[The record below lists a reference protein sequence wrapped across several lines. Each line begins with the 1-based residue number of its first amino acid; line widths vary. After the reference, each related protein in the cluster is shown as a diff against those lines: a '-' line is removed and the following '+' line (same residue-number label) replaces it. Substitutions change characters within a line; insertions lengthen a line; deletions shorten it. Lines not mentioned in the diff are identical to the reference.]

1 MRTGTTLA
9 GERNR
14 GMWLRGRWVAAV
26 AALLL
31 WLAPGVASAQTLTHA
46 YSPSMGTY
54 SKGVLWLQLG
64 ATGGSGGY
72 TWSHIGGTLPP
83 GLALRTDVP
92 AWFPSLS
99 QAGVFGVATV
109 PGTYSFTIRV
119 QSGLA
124 TSDQTYTVTVVDLS
138 IDDHWDLP
146 RTYKGKPYSYQFSST
161 NGTGTWSVVA
171 GLPPGLTMSPSGL
184 LAGTPTSS
192 GYFNPQ
198 VRLSSG
204 SVNIYRTFNL
214 QIDSLEITNP
224 GWLPNFV
231 PGQPYSVQLNVSGG
245 TGPYTFSNGVSF
257 GALTLS
263 PSGLLS
269 GTPLTPNSSSSWVS
283 VTDSLGVST
292 YKYFTV
298 AGPDTPPT
306 PVAVTTFKADTCA
319 LGEPCRQS
327 VSASGGVPPYTF
339 TASGLPP
346 GMTFRA
352 SSETGWS
359 YPTYVELVG
368 AATQLGGF
376 DVTVTATD
384 SVGNSGS
391 NILHLDVAELARDWS
406 FGQPGA
412 VLGQPYSYQVRIIG
426 GQQPYTA
433 STVPGTGRLP
443 YGLSLDPSTVR
454 IVGTPT
460 EVGNNQSVLVN
471 VVDANGRHFETWV
484 SAYVFFQAGSTGT
497 ISNNAFDQTLTLG
510 SARTVTLSA
519 CCVPSYAWSIYSG
532 NLPPGMSLFSSGTI
546 AGTPNQSGTYVF
558 TLKVQDS
565 TNPANFSV
573 RTVTYTVLD
582 AAQAS
587 FSIISQTLPTG
598 NVGTAYG
605 PFTFVTSGGTLPVTW
620 SLPYYSFLPPGMT
633 FSNGV
638 LSGTPTLSGRF
649 SFTLAA
655 TDGSGY
661 TATRFLTAD
670 IYPAGVVPPLALPF
684 NPGSSTRTMGLIT
697 FSLAATGGAPPYH
710 YSTTPGYAAVPGMRV
725 QDGQPLPN
733 GITSTGAW
741 LGVLATP
748 GTFSSSIRVVDSIGT
763 VLDRPFTVTVTDLA
777 MVSSSSPPKPV
788 VGVPYSF
795 QLRAYG
801 GSGSY
806 SWSLPSSSF
815 ALPLGLAMD
824 STGLIA
830 GTPLSA
836 GGYSTTLSL
845 TDTATNA
852 SFLTSLSWNVNPFDI
867 TSGPVLPRGTVG
879 VPYAQTL
886 SAPGCGTGCTWS
898 GSVGSGLTLTSA
910 GLLSGTPFGTSSSTF
925 TVTATGSNGSASRVL
940 ALQVVSSTPS
950 PLQATTSFTN
960 SYSTV
965 GNLQQT
971 ALFATG
977 GTPPYSWAV
986 TSGSLPVGLSLVG
999 PGEAEGATLSPGF
1012 SYLLGRAMVPGT
1024 YQATLEVTDA
1034 TNAKSTTVLSWV
1046 ITPLFN
1052 YTSSLPQTNS
1062 TLRYGQ
1068 PYSQQMLIGGGTGTY
1083 TFATTTSPMPPG
1095 LSLSSG
1101 GLITG
1106 TPTNTGTFS
1115 IPVLVVDGNGATL
1128 VTSVFFSI
1136 AGPTSTVLNF
1146 SSGGTLGVRQL
1157 GAIATFTVTPTGG
1170 TAPYTVNVVGGLPPG
1185 FVLQGSG
1192 AGPYTVTGLPQAPG
1206 TYSFT
1211 IDATDSLGN
1220 FGART
1225 FTFTASSTTI
1235 SVVSTQPDGV
1245 VGVPYS
1251 QQLTA
1256 FDAYGPVTWSL
1267 TPGTTNPPGISIS
1280 TAGVLNGTPTT
1291 AGFYSFSVRATDS
1304 TGNVITASVNLRV
1317 ATTGAA
1323 DPLILPAATVGAPYT
1338 YQFHSSGSGVSAVWS
1353 AQLPAGFTMS
1363 ASGLL
1368 SGVPTTAGMQVLVIS
1383 VSDGAGSWSR
1393 RFSLPVALP
1402 NPAPLSAQLG
1412 NSYAT
1417 VNQLF
1422 NLTLS
1427 ASGGV
1432 PPYAWS
1438 VASGFALPPGMSL
1451 VPGTDLNVSNAPGS
1465 VALAGVPT
1473 TIGTYPVDLIITD
1486 AVGSTITRRLT
1497 LVVTPFGLTVSTLPN
1512 GTIGTAYSQQLVAV
1526 GGTAPY
1532 TFSIVTLSPSAASL
1546 PPGVTLTSSGL
1557 LSGTPTSTGQYF
1569 MRLRV
1574 QDSQGGFFL
1583 RNFSITVTNTQGEA
1597 ILATNTRVDA
1607 SAGVGFDEAL
1617 TTRLG
1622 QLVTWSFTTPPP
1634 AGVQLSFGQG
1644 ASASL
1649 KGTVA
1654 VPGSYPV
1661 TVRATSVSNPAS
1673 VADRT
1678 FTINVVPFQIVDPPI
1693 VIDFNVWDLP
1703 VAGLGQAYSHTLKVA
1718 GGTPP
1723 YQFALSTATTLPVGV
1738 TLSASGVL
1746 SGIPQSAGFYNAQ
1759 VVVTDAAGATAQ
1771 FPGIRLSVMPAGT
1784 PMPLVRTTT
1793 EDPLPASVG
1802 VPYTFPLDTFILR
1815 GGTAPFT
1822 WTVDAGASLP
1832 PGLVIIPGAN
1842 GVDAYVGGVPTTP
1855 GQFSV
1860 PVHVTDATGQV
1871 LPTTLNF
1878 FVSQIVLSP
1887 DAPPTGIVGVPFM
1900 LPLTA
1905 SGGVA
1910 PYAVT
1915 LMTESDLPP
1924 GLTFVNG
1931 TISGTP
1937 TLAGNFVVLVD
1948 VVDGVANQFGKAY
1961 IITIDNAAGESPAFS
1976 LSPKPIQVYYEAG
1989 SPAPQGRVISVQT
2002 TSGAVPYTLS
2012 LGGLTGATL
2021 TSSGGTSSNTTTLNI
2036 DPTGLALGTYVGLL
2050 AGSAPGSVNRFD
2062 VVPVTLVV
2070 APPPPCSYAAVSTSA
2085 TFPATSGGSTPL
2097 SGSFS
2102 VTTAPNCQ
2110 WTVTSGAPSVVSVS
2124 PGAGT
2129 GTTTITY
2136 TIKDNLGI
2144 TARNL
2149 PVNVL
2154 DTASTRVASHVI
2166 TQFGTAC
2173 AFSLSPASMGVGAA
2187 GGATLVTV
2195 TASASAC
2202 TWTSSSASGLVMTPA
2217 SGTGTTTV
2225 TVTVPPNATA
2235 LSLTRTATIGGK
2247 SLTVNQAGTGC
2258 TVGLSPYNGSATAAG
2273 GQGSVDVTIPT
2284 GCTYDTTSSASWL
2297 SILSGATGT
2306 ASGTV
2311 VYSVAPNST
2320 TTPRSA
2326 SLLVGGQPFVVT
2338 QAAQA
2343 CSFTVATSG
2352 LGSPYGPSG
2361 ATGTIALT
2369 ANGSNCTWTA
2379 SSAGAWA
2386 TVFPASGSGNA
2397 TIGVTIASNAASTTA
2412 RNADLT
2418 IAGQTVPI
2426 VQGGTACSYNL
2437 QSTNGSVPAGGGSGS
2452 VGVVAPSVCTW
2463 SPTSSTPAWLSITA
2477 SGNAGSSDIQFF
2489 AQANTSA
2496 LARTGSIAVAGL
2508 TYTVTQ
2514 AGAPCGYTLS
2524 STNTNVSKDGASGS
2538 FGFSTTASSCTPAA
2552 LSYAGWITPTTTFN
2566 GTTGTVDFVVAPN
2579 PLATSR
2585 SGLIQLGQQ
2594 SYLVT
2599 QFAASCAYSLSSYG
2613 RAFSSVGGPA
2623 SFLGSPS
2630 GLGCTPVV
2638 GTNQPSFI
2646 TLDPL
2651 VGPTLNLF
2659 TQGFTVSPFN
2669 LVGGIVATRTGTIT
2683 FGGRNFTVKQTSW

>member
-14 GMWLRGRWVAAV
+14 GMWLRGQWVAAV

-31 WLAPGVASAQTLTHA
+31 WLAPGVVSAQTLTQP
-46 YSPSMGTY
+46 YSANFGSY
-54 SKGVLWLQLG
+54 SKGVVWLQLG
-64 ATGGSGGY
+64 ATGGTGSY
-72 TWSHIGGTLPP
+72 TWSHVGGTLPP

-92 AWFPSLS
+92 AWFPPGS
-99 QAGVFGVATV
+99 QAGVFGVATTA
-109 PGTYSFTIRV
+109 GTYNFTIR
-119 QSGLA
+119 A
-124 TSDQTYTVTVVDLS
+124 TSGASFVDKAYTVKIVDLS
-138 IDDHWDLP
+138 INDHWDLP
-146 RTYKGKPYSYQFSST
+146 RAHVGKFFSYQFTST
-161 NGTGTWSVVA
+161 NGTGTWSA
-171 GLPPGLTMSPSGL
+171 LYLPPGLTMSS
-184 LAGTPTSS
+184 T
-192 GYFNPQ
+192 
-198 VRLSSG
+198 
-204 SVNIYRTFNL
+204 
-214 QIDSLEITNP
+214 
-224 GWLPNFV
+224 
-231 PGQPYSVQLNVSGG
+231 
-245 TGPYTFSNGVSF
+245 
-257 GALTLS
+257 
-263 PSGLLS
+263 GLLS
-269 GTPLTPNSSSSWVS
+269 GTPTTSGFHSPQVRLNSGSDQVSRTMNLRVEALEITTSPWQVVTPGQPFSVQFAVSGGTAPYTFASGTDVTPYGLTFGPTGTLSGTPSAFGVLYFWVQ

-292 YKYFTV
+292 YKYFNLV
-298 AGPDTPPT
+298 SVDAPPP
-306 PVAVTTFKADTCA
+306 PVSVSTFRAQSCP
-319 LGEPCRQS
+319 LGDPCRYQLTT
-327 VSASGGVPPYTF
+327 SGGVPPYTY
-339 TASGLPP
+339 TVTGLPP
-346 GMTFRA
+346 GMSVQSSA
-352 SSETGWS
+352 STDLT
-359 YPTYVELVG
+359 YPPYAELVG
-368 AATQLGGF
+368 SATQLGVY
-376 DVTVTATD
+376 DAVVTATD
-384 SVGNSGS
+384 SVGNTGS
-391 NILHLDVAELARDWS
+391 NLFHFEVSELARDFS
-406 FGQPGA
+406 FGQISA
-412 VLGQPYSYQVRIIG
+412 VLGQPYTYQVRIIG
-426 GQQPYTA
+426 GQQPYAA

-443 YGLSLDPSTVR
+443 YGLSLDPTTLQ
-454 IVGTPT
+454 ITGTPT
-460 EVGNNQSVLVN
+460 EAGNSGSVLSSI
-471 VVDANGRHFETWV
+471 VDSNGKRFDTWV
-484 SAYVFFQAGSTGT
+484 SAYAYVPGSGT
-497 ISNNAFDQTLTLG
+497 ISNFAFDQTLTLG
-510 SARTVTLSA
+510 NSRTTTLSA
-519 CCVPSYAWSIYSG
+519 CCVPSYYWSLYSG
-532 NLPPGMSLFSSGTI
+532 TLPPGLTLLSAGTI
-546 AGTPNQSGTYVF
+546 SGAPTQAGTYVF
-558 TLKVQDS
+558 ALKVEDA

-582 AAQAS
+582 AVQGS
-587 FSIISQTLPTG
+587 FSITGPTLPYG

-605 PFTFVTSGGTLPVTW
+605 PYTFATSGGTPPVTW

-633 FSNGV
+633 FTNGV

-649 SFTLAA
+649 SFYLAA
-655 TDGSGY
+655 TDASGY
-661 TATRFLTAD
+661 TVTRFLTAD
-670 IYPAGVVPPLALPF
+670 IYPAGVVAPLSLPF
-684 NPGSSTRTMGLIT
+684 SLGTAARGFGSLT
-697 FSLAATGGAPPYH
+697 FVLSPSGGVPPYH
-710 YSTTPGYAAVPGMRV
+710 YSTTPGYQEVPGMRV
-725 QDGQPLPN
+725 QDGPPLPS
-733 GITSTGAW
+733 GLTSGGAW
-741 LGVLATP
+741 FGVFGTP
-748 GTFSSSIRVVDSIGT
+748 GTFTSAIRVVDSIGT
-763 VLDRPFTVTVTDLA
+763 VLDKPFTVTVTDLA
-777 MVSSSSPPKPV
+777 MVPNLSPPRPV
-788 VGVPYSF
+788 VAAPYSF
-795 QLRAYG
+795 QLHAYG

-806 SWSLPSSSF
+806 SWSIASGSVLP
-815 ALPLGLAMD
+815 AGLALD
-824 STGLIA
+824 STGFISGMPLVA
-830 GTPLSA
+830 GSF
-836 GGYSTTLSL
+836 STTLVL
-845 TDTATNA
+845 TDTVSGVTVNQG
-852 SFLTSLSWNVNPFDI
+852 LTLNVNPFDI
-867 TSGPVLPRGTVG
+867 VSGPVLPRATVG
-879 VPYAQTL
+879 VPYVQTL

-898 GSVGSGLTLTSA
+898 GTFGSGLTLSSA
-910 GLLSGTPFGTSSSTF
+910 GVLSGTPSTTVNSSF
-925 TVTATGSNGSASRVL
+925 TVTATGSNGTASRLL
-940 ALQVVSSTPS
+940 ALQIMPSTPS
-950 PLQATTSFTN
+950 PLSVLNSTATVYLTIGGT
-960 SYSTV
+960 
-965 GNLQQT
+965 LQT
-971 ALFATG
+971 ALSGFG
-977 GTPPYSWAV
+977 GVPPYSWAV
-986 TSGSLPVGLSLVG
+986 RSGSLPTGVSLAG
-999 PGEAEGATLSPGF
+999 PGEGLGASLAPGF
-1012 SYLLGRAMVPGT
+1012 TYVLGRAMVPGT
-1024 YQATLEVTDA
+1024 YQATVEVTDSASA
-1034 TNAKSTTVLSWV
+1034 TATATLTWV
-1046 ITPLFN
+1046 VTPLANFQA
-1052 YTSSLPQTNS
+1052 TLPIAATP
-1062 TLRYGQ
+1062 LRYNQ
-1068 PYSQQMLIGGGTGTY
+1068 PYSQPLVIGGGAGPY
-1083 TFATTTSPMPPG
+1083 TFATTTTPMPPG
-1095 LSLSSG
+1095 LSLSAA
-1101 GLITG
+1101 GLVTG

-1115 IPVLVVDGNGATL
+1115 VPILVTDTNGATL
-1128 VTSVFFSI
+1128 VTNQSFTI
-1136 AGPTSTVLNF
+1136 AGPTSTVLSF
-1146 SSGGTLGVRQL
+1146 ASGAALGVRQL

-1170 TAPYTVNVVGGLPPG
+1170 AAPYTVNVVGGLPPG

-1267 TPGTTNPPGISIS
+1267 TPGTTSPPGISIS

-1338 YQFHSSGSGVSAVWS
+1338 YQFHSSGSGVSAVWG
-1353 AQLPAGFTMS
+1353 AQLPSGFTMS

-1473 TIGTYPVDLIITD
+1473 TVGTYPIDLVITD

-1583 RNFSITVTNTQGEA
+1583 RSFSITVTNTQGEA

-1989 SPAPQGRVISVQT
+1989 SPAPQGRVVSVQT

-2463 SPTSSTPAWLSITA
+2463 SPTSGTPAWLSITA